1 MLLLKSY
8 MLKWPQ
14 RDSLDVDR
22 SIPLT
27 ETEFQFCDLWSETH
41 AESNGVR
48 TDHVKST
55 VFNLNIK
62 DFFSV
67 TVHVETD
74 K

>member
-27 ETEFQFCDLWSETH
+27 ETEFQFCDL
-41 AESNGVR
+41 
-48 TDHVKST
+48 
-55 VFNLNIK
+55 
-62 DFFSV
+62 
-67 TVHVETD
+67 
-74 K
+74 